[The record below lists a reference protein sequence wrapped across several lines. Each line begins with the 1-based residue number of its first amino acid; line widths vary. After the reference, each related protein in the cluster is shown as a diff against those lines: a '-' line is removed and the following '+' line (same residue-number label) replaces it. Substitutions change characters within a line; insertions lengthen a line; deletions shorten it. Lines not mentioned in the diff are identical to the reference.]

1 MSFPDRKEDE
11 VRRMLDGPYPAVP
24 PGLPGRAAERGRRML
39 RRHRVVRAAGW
50 VLLIAAVIAFAVW
63 AAIVQ
68 PWTTPPT
75 DTTPPVEGW

>member
-24 PGLPGRAAERGRRML
+24 PDLPGRAATRGRRML
-39 RRHRVVRAAGW
+39 RRLRAVRAAGW
-50 VLLIAAVIAFAVW
+50 VLLISAVIAFAVW

-68 PWTTPPT
+68 PWTIPPT
-75 DTTPPVEGW
+75 DTSPPVEGW